1 MDCRKVGE
9 LIQKLRKERGWTQ
22 KYLADKMNISDRT
35 VSKWERGLGLPDVGL
50 LKNLSDIFGIDL
62 GKMLDGDLN
71 ERETDGGNMK
81 KVKFYFCLLY
91 TSDAADEL

>member
-1 MDCRKVGE
+1 MYCRKVGE

-50 LKNLSDIFGIDL
+50 LKNLSDIFLSLIHI
-62 GKMLDGDLN
+62 
-71 ERETDGGNMK
+71 
-81 KVKFYFCLLY
+81 
-91 TSDAADEL
+91 

>member
-50 LKNLSDIFGIDL
+50 LKNLSDIRNRFRKNAGRRFKRKRD
-62 GKMLDGDLN
+62 
-71 ERETDGGNMK
+71 
-81 KVKFYFCLLY
+81 
-91 TSDAADEL
+91 

>member
-50 LKNLSDIFGIDL
+50 LKNLSDIFGIDFRKNA
-62 GKMLDGDLN
+62 GRRFKRKRD
-71 ERETDGGNMK
+71 
-81 KVKFYFCLLY
+81 
-91 TSDAADEL
+91 

>member
-50 LKNLSDIFGIDL
+50 LKNLSDIFGIDS
-62 GKMLDGDLN
+62 
-71 ERETDGGNMK
+71 
-81 KVKFYFCLLY
+81 VSY
-91 TSDAADEL
+91 THLTLPTN